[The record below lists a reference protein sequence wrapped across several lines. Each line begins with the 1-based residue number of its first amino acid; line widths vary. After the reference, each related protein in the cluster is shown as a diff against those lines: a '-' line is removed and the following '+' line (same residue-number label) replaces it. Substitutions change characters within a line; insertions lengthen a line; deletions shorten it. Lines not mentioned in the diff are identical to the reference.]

1 MSEQNEK
8 TYKDHIKTFL
18 DNSAS
23 RSAFIV
29 TVVDALHISGIII
42 NKKNA
47 EYVKLAMSLAMV
59 IATSSYLSTG
69 TACLIAGVLKTAGCP
84 ESTAKTIATAA
95 SFIVSASGNLTPIG
109 IATTAVSTVAHYAA
123 GKFGMWAKNRVNDR
137 AERKRIESPDS
148 PSVDDVLKNKSA

>member
-47 EYVKLAMSLAMV
+47 EYVKLAMSL
-59 IATSSYLSTG
+59 ATSSYLSTG